1 MDFRI
6 SMAGMA
12 VVALASFGLS
22 SNVRA
27 QPNCNTCIPAYEACV
42 ASGAT
47 DCDTRYAVCLRF
59 CPEFVSAMPAGKP
72 TALPADRKV
81 HGKQQETRLVAAVSP
96 H

>member
-1 MDFRI
+1 MDFRM
-6 SMAGMA
+6 SMAGLA

-22 SNVRA
+22 SAVRA
-27 QPNCNTCIPAYEACV
+27 QPNCNSCVPAYEACV

-59 CPEFVSAMPAGKP
+59 CPVLASATPAGKP
-72 TALPADRKV
+72 AALPADRKV
-81 HGKQQETRLVAAVSP
+81 NGKQEETRLVAAVSP